1 MVRMNTT
8 PIEPVRGMRDIL
20 PDDQDTKTRV
30 QALLHEQIQNYGY
43 RTIDLPILEHR
54 DLYVR
59 KMGEDLVG
67 KVYEFSFGG
76 RDLALRPEWTASVL
90 RAYVAYMQDRPLPQR
105 LCYSGPVFRYQIPQ
119 EHTYRQFSQ
128 LGVELVGATPP
139 YADTEVLTLACAG
152 LDAAGVDTYR
162 VRLAHIGVVRDV
174 LKQLDLAERT
184 QGLLLWSLEAMRTD
198 GVEAVREHLYEL
210 MGELPLD
217 PALLEGLDD
226 DQATTLLL
234 GVFRAMGINLAYGTR
249 PPEAIVG
256 RLVRKLRR
264 GDPQPRID
272 HALDLLWHLSQVCG
286 PPTDALAQ
294 ATTLLNEA
302 GISLASLQELESILE
317 SLAHTG
323 LSNQRM
329 VLDFGM
335 GRGLHYYTGL
345 IFEMYDD
352 NDVQLCGGGRY
363 DDLVQVLGGTQSVP
377 AVGFAYDVDRVCT
390 STSLADHLA
399 SRRHQVVVLATPDT
413 YAAAHQVAHQLRQQQ
428 CIVCVDV
435 VDCSV
440 AEYLDSAY
448 QRHLDAVV
456 LPPSTEHDQ
465 TTLLWYD
472 CTSQQEQRIH
482 IDEVGIL
489 FGTETR

>member
-1 MVRMNTT
+1 MKTT

-20 PDDQDTKTRV
+20 PDEQDTKARIH
-30 QALLHEQIQNYGY
+30 ALLHEQIQHYGY

-76 RDLALRPEWTASVL
+76 HDLALRPEWTASVL
-90 RAYVAYMQDRPLPQR
+90 RAYVAHMQDMPLPQR
-105 LCYSGPVFRYQIPQ
+105 LCYSGPVFRYQTLQ
-119 EHTYRQFSQ
+119 KHTYRQFSQ

-152 LDAAGVDTYR
+152 LDAAGVGAYH
-162 VRLAHIGVVRDV
+162 VRIAHIGVVRDV

-184 QGLLLWSLEAMRTD
+184 QGLLLWSLEEMRTD
-198 GVEAVREHLYEL
+198 GVEAVRERLYEL
-210 MGELPLD
+210 IGELPLD
-217 PALLEGLDD
+217 PAVLEKLDD
-226 DQATTLLL
+226 EQATTLLL

-272 HALDLLWHLSQVCG
+272 RALDLLWHLSHVCG
-286 PPTDALAQ
+286 PPADALAQ
-294 ATTLLNEA
+294 ATTLLRDA
-302 GISLASLQELESILE
+302 GITSDSLHELETILT

-323 LSNQRM
+323 LSHQRM
-329 VLDFGM
+329 LLDFGM

-345 IFEMYDD
+345 IFEMYDEH
-352 NDVQLCGGGRY
+352 DVQLCGGGRY
-363 DDLVQVLGGTQSVP
+363 DDLVQVLGGTQSIP
-377 AVGFAYDVDRVCT
+377 AIGFAYDVDRVCA
-390 STSLADHLA
+390 STSLEK
-399 SRRHQVVVLATPDT
+399 SPTGRRHVVVLATLDT
-413 YAAAHQVAHQLRQQQ
+413 YAAAFQVANQLRHKN
-428 CIVCVDV
+428 CVVCVDV

-440 AEYLDSAY
+440 AEYLDSAH
-448 QRHLDAVV
+448 QRYLDAVV
-456 LPPSTEHDQ
+456 LPPSAEHDP

-472 CTSQQEQRIH
+472 CTSRQEQRIH
-482 IDEVGIL
+482 IDEVGLL
-489 FGTETR
+489 F